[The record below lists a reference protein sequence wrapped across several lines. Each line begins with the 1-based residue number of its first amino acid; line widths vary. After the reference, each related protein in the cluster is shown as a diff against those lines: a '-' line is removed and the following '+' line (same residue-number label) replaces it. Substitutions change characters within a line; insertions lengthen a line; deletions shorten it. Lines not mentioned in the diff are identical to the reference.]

1 MERGVGKPLFFDGIN
16 YPYWKIRMLAYL
28 KSIRYKVWEIC
39 LDVVFNAASE
49 RITPIQV
56 EFHDSNNKAC
66 NALFSCLS
74 LGEFERVGHQAT
86 THEIW
91 STLEKFLEGNDHV
104 KTRLFE
110 MYRREY
116 ENLFSCLERP

>member
-1 MERGVGKPLFFDGIN
+1 VFD
-16 YPYWKIRMLAYL
+16 
-28 KSIRYKVWEIC
+28 
-39 LDVVFNAASE
+39 AASE

-56 EFHDSNNKAC
+56 EFHDSNNKAR

-74 LGEFERVGHQAT
+74 LGEFERAGHLAMA
-86 THEIW
+86 HGIW
-91 STLEKFLEGNDHV
+91 STLEKFHESNAHV

-116 ENLFSCLERP
+116 ENFVQLAGYTIDTIFSRF